1 MKNLKAF
8 LNPARKENLK
18 FVLSEAFRDENGAA
32 VEWELRQLSSMESCE
47 LQKQYE
53 GRSQSDILLTVI
65 ACSLVYPN
73 LRDAE
78 LLRELSQREGRTI
91 LEPAEALKALTTDA
105 ELTRLIVMYQRHNAL
120 DANLAE
126 LAANAKN

>member
-1 MKNLKAF
+1 M
-8 LNPARKENLK
+8 
-18 FVLSEAFRDENGAA
+18 LSEAFCDESSAP

-78 LLRELSQREGRTI
+78 LLKELSQREGRTI

-120 DANLAE
+120 GTSLAE
-126 LAANAKN
+126 LAAEVKN

>member
-1 MKNLKAF
+1 MKGGRRAPTF
-8 LNPARKENLK
+8 A
-18 FVLSEAFRDENGAA
+18 LSEADKPARRRRNAQIA
-32 VEWELRQLSSMESCE
+32 RELRQLSSSESCE

-65 ACSLVYPN
+65 ACSLAYPN

-78 LLRELSQREGRTI
+78 LLKALSQREGRTI
-91 LEPAEALKALTTDA
+91 LDPAEALKALTTDA

-120 DANLAE
+120 DTSLAE
-126 LAANAKN
+126 LAAEAKN